1 MVPQLGIGSVS
12 DSIEV
17 TEEGVIV
24 WESES
29 KSKSIGSVS
38 DSIEVTEE
46 GVIVWESESK
56 SKSE

>member
-29 KSKSIGSVS
+29 KSKS
-38 DSIEVTEE
+38 E
-46 GVIVWESESK
+46 
-56 SKSE
+56 